1 MSPILSAAFV
11 SLISMSVIFVILSSL
26 IFVIKALVKLMP
38 YVPPAAKPVV
48 SSGSAETSEHV
59 AAIHSALAHY
69 LGKAPNEIQITNIR
83 SL

>member
-1 MSPILSAAFV
+1 MSPVLSSAFV
-11 SLISMSVIFVILSSL
+11 SLIAMTVIFVILTSL

-38 YVPPAAKPVV
+38 YVAPLKPAA
-48 SSGSAETSEHV
+48 SSGRAETSEHV
-59 AAIHSALAHY
+59 AAIHSALASY